1 MEAHFQEK
9 VPCVKGR
16 VEFLFFLRKEVV
28 HDKPKTFV
36 LSCWIFSQMRGI
48 QVKPNPARFGKNRE
62 MPISMNFSTMYTP
75 GFSATKASGPRFDR
89 VERTGLRLPAFL
101 ALLLLSTANFAAQ
114 PKDRLHHLD
123 GSVIEGKILFES
135 PQEVRIETKYW
146 TLTYEKIELARV
158 ERGLD
163 ESTKA
168 TTTPAVTPVPPDFSS
183 FIPAGPVNP
192 YSPPQ
197 APSIAMAAASGITPP
212 PQNKQAIPAPSP
224 SPSQGMQQMR
234 AAPSPHPAPAGTDPA
249 TEFDGLIAIATG
261 TVQIVRGG
269 KVEPAPAG
277 SGIHTG
283 DTLVTGDGQAR
294 ITLRTGIQIVLTPN
308 SSLNLAGIG
317 PAKSGVDLLLGT
329 GAAWFDAS
337 SQVESKL
344 FTVTAAGCQVA
355 PDPSELQ
362 IGATVKVSIGPAGRI
377 TVATLKGK
385 VIVFNTK
392 SESITMLP
400 GQTAIDYDP
409 ASGQGATSSVVGT
422 VLEREWQSTQ

>member
-1 MEAHFQEK
+1 
-9 VPCVKGR
+9 
-16 VEFLFFLRKEVV
+16 
-28 HDKPKTFV
+28 
-36 LSCWIFSQMRGI
+36 
-48 QVKPNPARFGKNRE
+48 
-62 MPISMNFSTMYTP
+62 
-75 GFSATKASGPRFDR
+75 
-89 VERTGLRLPAFL
+89 
-101 ALLLLSTANFAAQ
+101 
-114 PKDRLHHLD
+114 
-123 GSVIEGKILFES
+123 
-135 PQEVRIETKYW
+135 
-146 TLTYEKIELARV
+146 
-158 ERGLD
+158 
-163 ESTKA
+163 
-168 TTTPAVTPVPPDFSS
+168 
-183 FIPAGPVNP
+183 
-192 YSPPQ
+192 
-197 APSIAMAAASGITPP
+197 MAAASGITPP